1 MLGENIFNI
10 PSGGSVMVCV
20 VVSVTTKSRDVSW
33 TSGLKAEGRK
43 NRVMHLGPEHIQ
55 DISGDKSNSKAL
67 F

>member
-1 MLGENIFNI
+1 
-10 PSGGSVMVCV
+10 MVCV